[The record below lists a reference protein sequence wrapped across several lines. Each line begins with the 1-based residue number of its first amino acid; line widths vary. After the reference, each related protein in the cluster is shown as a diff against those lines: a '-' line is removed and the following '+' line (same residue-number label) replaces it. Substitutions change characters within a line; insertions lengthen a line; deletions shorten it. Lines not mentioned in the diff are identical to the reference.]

1 VLQEIGIVLCSKS
14 NTELERISQ
23 YFNFWCARTIM
34 NMSSRKG
41 VVGRIDVLIDG
52 NVEVSDTPDIVEES
66 NITEMANQANKILA
80 GMPWYDREL
89 FKVYLQEGSF
99 RNVAKATKLPLS
111 SVYSSISQVQIKL
124 RKQIK

>member
-1 VLQEIGIVLCSKS
+1 MQEIGIVLCLKS
-14 NTELERISQ
+14 DSELQRIGQ

-52 NVEVSDTPDIVEES
+52 NVEVSDTPDIIDDCNV
-66 NITEMANQANKILA
+66 TEMATQANKMLEE
-80 GMPWYDREL
+80 MPWYDREL

>member
-1 VLQEIGIVLCSKS
+1 
-14 NTELERISQ
+14 
-23 YFNFWCARTIM
+23 
-34 NMSSRKG
+34 MSSRKG
-41 VVGRIDVLIDG
+41 VVGRIDILIDG
-52 NVEVSDTPDIVEES
+52 NVEVSDTPDIIDECNVA
-66 NITEMANQANKILA
+66 EMATQANKMLEE
-80 GMPWYDREL
+80 MPWYDREL